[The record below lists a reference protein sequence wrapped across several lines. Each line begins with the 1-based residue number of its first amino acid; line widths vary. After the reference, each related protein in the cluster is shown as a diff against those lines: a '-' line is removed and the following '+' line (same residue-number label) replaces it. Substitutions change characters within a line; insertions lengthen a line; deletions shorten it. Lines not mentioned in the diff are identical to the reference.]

1 MPLKLVKPKDYKI
14 FLAFFYRKN
23 VNFVDIEWRCE
34 IGEWRVGMKIVVFSP
49 LTSQISVLKS
59 FIKYQ

>member
-34 IGEWRVGMKIVVFSP
+34 IGEWRVENEDCCFLASHFSN
-49 LTSQISVLKS
+49 LRSQI
-59 FIKYQ
+59 FY